1 LLLDIGIIYQTIGNY
16 DRAIESYQQAL
27 TIARE
32 IQSSPIEA
40 KALNNLGWAYQA
52 LGDNAKAI
60 EYYQQ
65 SLILLQKL
73 QEPQLQRIV
82 LTNLGNTYYALRE
95 YTKTIEYYQQA
106 LPIAREL
113 QEPQSETAILVIL
126 GDAYNSSGDY
136 QKAIEFAQEGLT
148 IARSI
153 KNPQLEALA
162 LVTLGSAGNSLAKS
176 PEDYQKAIEFTQ
188 EGLTIAQDIKNP
200 QLEAFALVTLG
211 NAYTFLND
219 YQQALALS
227 QQALTIAR
235 KLENPE
241 LEARALFTLAG
252 VYQALEDFEKVVELA
267 QQGLVIARNTK
278 NRELEATAL
287 IVIGDT
293 YDTISD
299 YQKAVELIQQG
310 LVIAKE
316 LQNQVLEAQALIT
329 LASAYDSLEN
339 YQQALEIAEQGLGLA
354 RELHNRD
361 LEAKALDTIGNVYYS
376 LNEYQKALEFVQ
388 QSLGIAQEINSPVGE
403 MQARLTLALIY
414 LDLGDYEKFTDQAQ
428 QSLTIARQIK
438 ESPVFEATSLL
449 FLAVNY
455 FAQGDNEQT
464 IAFSEQALESLSSF
478 KTRELVGAFQM
489 PTLLLQSVGYGGLGN
504 YEKAFELARESLE
517 IARERQ
523 DRELEGYALNALGS
537 LYSKSG
543 QQEEAIATYQEALV
557 VTEES
562 QIAGR
567 QIPVY
572 AGLAR
577 VYRDLDRPVTA
588 IAYYKQAI
596 DDIEQIRGN
605 LRELPTELQQS
616 FLKTVLFDVNRTNP
630 TDIYRELADLLL
642 SQGRILEAQEVLELL
657 KIQELRDFTRNSS
670 AGGEQPDVAL
680 TQTEEQIINEN
691 GTLIAFGQ
699 KVVECE
705 ETSCSQLDGL
715 LEQLDD
721 LTEQFNQTL
730 QAIETEVR
738 DRIAQDPGTL
748 DSEDFLR
755 EANDIVEAQPGT
767 VLIYPLVLED
777 KIWLLWAAEGGIVKS
792 VEVPSVGQR
801 QLGETVLKFRQ
812 LLQNPRSDI
821 AELQATG
828 KQLYDWLIQPL
839 EEELKSNGIQNLVFS
854 LDRAA
859 RYIPM
864 SALFDGEKYLI
875 ENYTISTVL
884 SADLTDTDK
893 RLPPGTENTSVLA
906 MGLSEAV
913 AGFNPLPNVPPELD
927 AIVQTTE
934 NDPLGVYSG
943 SQFLNQEFN
952 LESLRKNLRGRQIL
966 HIATHGEFNPGRP
979 EESYLVLGNGN
990 KFAIPEISKLYRQ
1003 LSDVHLVVLS
1013 ACETALGGA
1022 DADGNEINGIS
1033 YYFLN
1038 HGAEAV
1044 MASLWLVN
1052 DASTSTLMQE
1062 FYGNLARGSE
1072 TEAITKSQALRQAQL
1087 SLLYGDA
1094 ASQNDGDERTV
1105 AVVEARPG
1113 AETASANSTASGL
1126 SHPYYWA
1133 PFILIG
1139 NGL

>member
-1 LLLDIGIIYQTIGNY
+1 
-16 DRAIESYQQAL
+16 
-27 TIARE
+27 
-32 IQSSPIEA
+32 
-40 KALNNLGWAYQA
+40 
-52 LGDNAKAI
+52 
-60 EYYQQ
+60 
-65 SLILLQKL
+65 
-73 QEPQLQRIV
+73 
-82 LTNLGNTYYALRE
+82 
-95 YTKTIEYYQQA
+95 
-106 LPIAREL
+106 
-113 QEPQSETAILVIL
+113 
-126 GDAYNSSGDY
+126 
-136 QKAIEFAQEGLT
+136 
-148 IARSI
+148 
-153 KNPQLEALA
+153 
-162 LVTLGSAGNSLAKS
+162 
-176 PEDYQKAIEFTQ
+176 
-188 EGLTIAQDIKNP
+188 
-200 QLEAFALVTLG
+200 
-211 NAYTFLND
+211 
-219 YQQALALS
+219 
-227 QQALTIAR
+227 
-235 KLENPE
+235 
-241 LEARALFTLAG
+241 
-252 VYQALEDFEKVVELA
+252 
-267 QQGLVIARNTK
+267 
-278 NRELEATAL
+278 
-287 IVIGDT
+287 
-293 YDTISD
+293 
-299 YQKAVELIQQG
+299 
-310 LVIAKE
+310 
-316 LQNQVLEAQALIT
+316 
-329 LASAYDSLEN
+329 
-339 YQQALEIAEQGLGLA
+339 
-354 RELHNRD
+354 
-361 LEAKALDTIGNVYYS
+361 
-376 LNEYQKALEFVQ
+376 
-388 QSLGIAQEINSPVGE
+388 
-403 MQARLTLALIY
+403 
-414 LDLGDYEKFTDQAQ
+414 
-428 QSLTIARQIK
+428 
-438 ESPVFEATSLL
+438 
-449 FLAVNY
+449 
-455 FAQGDNEQT
+455 
-464 IAFSEQALESLSSF
+464 
-478 KTRELVGAFQM
+478 
-489 PTLLLQSVGYGGLGN
+489 
-504 YEKAFELARESLE
+504 
-517 IARERQ
+517 
-523 DRELEGYALNALGS
+523 
-537 LYSKSG
+537 
-543 QQEEAIATYQEALV
+543 
-557 VTEES
+557 
-562 QIAGR
+562 
-567 QIPVY
+567 
-572 AGLAR
+572 
-577 VYRDLDRPVTA
+577 
-588 IAYYKQAI
+588 
-596 DDIEQIRGN
+596 
-605 LRELPTELQQS
+605 
-616 FLKTVLFDVNRTNP
+616 
-630 TDIYRELADLLL
+630 
-642 SQGRILEAQEVLELL
+642 
-657 KIQELRDFTRNSS
+657 
-670 AGGEQPDVAL
+670 
-680 TQTEEQIINEN
+680 
-691 GTLIAFGQ
+691 
-699 KVVECE
+699 VVECE